1 MASTGEIPARFHVV
15 SSGRRNWRNAP
26 PAYSDLMFDIDIQS
40 TEAIRQLVSAM
51 QSIERAQAMPPDQM
65 GEQLNWIEHQVREAL
80 SHCEIVWAKV
90 PARDSVDPNKTT
102 LEIAKL

>member
-15 SSGRRNWRNAP
+15 SSGRRYWRNAP